1 MKIRDLPID
10 KQVIDQLAKEGLDEL
25 YPPQQHAIEAGVL
38 NGKNLVLASPTASGK
53 TLVAELCILRHI
65 LEHRG
70 KTIYLAPLRALAS
83 EKFKEFQRYS
93 SIKKPNGD
101 YVRAGISTGDY
112 DSSDPWLGRYDII
125 LCTNEKADSLLRHKA
140 PWMSELTLVVA
151 DEVHLLTE
159 QNRGPTLEVVLTRL
173 TEINP
178 NIQVLAL
185 SATVRNAEEVGS
197 WLKAGSVTTD
207 WRPVPLR
214 EGIYHDNQV
223 QFRDGAS
230 RAIVT
235 GTKTPSLD
243 IALDVLSTGGQALIF
258 TETRRSAVEMGR
270 KASVAVKSRLSKP
283 EERALSTLAER
294 ILSTG
299 EKTRLSEALAMQV
312 AAGAGFHHAGLAGI
326 HRGIVEDAFREGRI
340 KVLAATPTLC
350 LPAGEEIFG
359 NPGPIAIEKLSSY
372 NKVLTHG
379 NVFENVIAPTFRWY
393 DGPLVKVTPWS
404 QLPMRMTPEHNVLRV
419 IRTRHSSRTLSTSRH
434 WWTYSRPQWIAAK
447 SLRIGDL
454 VLFPRI
460 NEELDLRYLDLSEQ
474 GPSSNQF
481 GTVGKH
487 WSRLKIARLELTPQ
501 TLEVLGLYLAEGYT
515 GRQGQVMF
523 ALNTKETDLT
533 SVITDWLIGIG
544 LRPRV
549 VDGERRRRVVR
560 ACSRQLAET
569 LRALCGQGAIEKRI
583 PHQLMYL
590 PNNQLA
596 HVVRG
601 MWRGDGNITE
611 SGARTARYSTVS
623 RGLAKQLFAVLVK
636 LGYMASIKM
645 SKRAGISSEHGLT
658 ITHKHDLYTVSLSG
672 KQLTRFLGDVLG
684 VKSEKFSGNREFDR
698 GYLDSNFYYMPIRTI
713 EQEPYQGTVHNLEV
727 NGHSSYVGSFVVH
740 NSAGVNLPA
749 RAVVISSFE
758 RYEAGYGRYPISVLE
773 YKQFCLPS
781 EVPITLENGLSIPIG
796 RIVKDRVGDK
806 VLSVSNPHGVI
817 GKPITG
823 YFERETDELVE
834 VGTAIG
840 RTLTATPEHPV
851 LAKGADGAPAWVPI
865 QSIRTG
871 DYLGYA
877 RDIPTSE
884 RQVYWVDFLPQK
896 VTYVIGPIGFFNKK
910 SIPLKYKVVA
920 RQLGVSLKT
929 FKSYTSAR
937 RNPPLS
943 VVLSLGGLLGL
954 NKRELVSQIRLVK
967 SKWGKPVRIPEA
979 IDESF
984 MWLVG
989 IIASDGHVK
998 KSRNIRGDYY
1008 HIRVFNKNRGIIE
1021 KARLVLQRLGCHPRI
1036 TSRQDQQFTV
1046 EVGSNLLGLMIS
1058 QFGIPFKKKS
1068 LDILVPDFLLQ
1079 FPRRLIGAFL
1089 AGVFDGDG
1097 SYSETKHPRGINA
1110 MVRAIVIATGSNK
1123 FAWGVHEL
1131 LLRLG
1136 IVSAVI
1142 KDDRVQ
1148 HVMLNNRLTTFPNP
1162 VYRVTIRKISDIQK
1176 FSDLAKS
1183 VKRVPKIDYSKY
1195 HDSDIYRSRENAQ
1208 PYSWVRVNS
1217 IVRKKLLSPRKVYNL
1232 SVNETETYLA
1242 SNFIVHNC
1250 GRAGRPKYD
1259 KFGEALLIARNPD
1272 EAEWLMENYVLAQP
1286 EKLWSKLAAER
1297 VLRPHVLSTIAAGY
1311 AHSEEGLYSF
1321 FARTFYAHQYGPRL
1335 IKTKIGDI
1343 LRFLFKEKM
1352 VLIEGK
1358 DLSAT
1363 KFGKRV
1369 SELYIDP
1376 MSAVILRDGLYNRA
1390 KKMTDLSILHLIS
1403 KTPDLAPR
1411 PRLRGGEVD
1420 KLGLLA
1426 EQRSDE
1432 FTYPIPTQFEDPVS
1446 YEEFLGELKAAQVL
1460 SDWIDERTEDQ
1471 ILETRKV
1478 EPGDLLRLV
1487 QGSEWLILATQ
1498 ELGRLFGH
1506 KDLLAP
1512 LEMLKVR
1519 LAKGVRPE
1527 LVKLTTLEGV
1537 GRVRARMLYDAGL
1550 KSIDDIK
1557 ERSLEQLMSIRT
1569 IGPSLA
1575 KRIKEQA
1582 GGLIKA
1588 DEWEKAKKARPSDA
1602 EQQVVLTEYEDS
1614 E

>member
-1 MKIRDLPID
+1 MKISNLPID
-10 KQVIDQLAKEGLDEL
+10 KQVIELLAKEDLDEL

-38 NGKNLVLASPTASGK
+38 DGKNLVLASPTASGK
-53 TLVAELCILRHI
+53 TLVAELCILQHV

-70 KTIYLAPLRALAS
+70 KAIYLAPLRALAS

-93 SIKKPNGD
+93 AIKKPNGD
-101 YVRAGISTGDY
+101 HVRAGISTGDY

-159 QNRGPTLEVVLTRL
+159 QERGPTLEVVLTRL

-214 EGIYHDNQV
+214 EGIYHDTQV

-230 RAIVT
+230 RAIVS

-283 EERALSTLAER
+283 EERALSTIAER

-312 AAGAGFHHAGLAGI
+312 TGGAGFHHAGLAGI

-340 KVLAATPTLC
+340 KVLAATPTL
-350 LPAGEEIFG
+350 A
-359 NPGPIAIEKLSSY
+359 
-372 NKVLTHG
+372 
-379 NVFENVIAPTFRWY
+379 
-393 DGPLVKVTPWS
+393 
-404 QLPMRMTPEHNVLRV
+404 
-419 IRTRHSSRTLSTSRH
+419 
-434 WWTYSRPQWIAAK
+434 
-447 SLRIGDL
+447 
-454 VLFPRI
+454 
-460 NEELDLRYLDLSEQ
+460 
-474 GPSSNQF
+474 
-481 GTVGKH
+481 
-487 WSRLKIARLELTPQ
+487 
-501 TLEVLGLYLAEGYT
+501 
-515 GRQGQVMF
+515 
-523 ALNTKETDLT
+523 
-533 SVITDWLIGIG
+533 
-544 LRPRV
+544 
-549 VDGERRRRVVR
+549 
-560 ACSRQLAET
+560 
-569 LRALCGQGAIEKRI
+569 
-583 PHQLMYL
+583 
-590 PNNQLA
+590 
-596 HVVRG
+596 
-601 MWRGDGNITE
+601 
-611 SGARTARYSTVS
+611 
-623 RGLAKQLFAVLVK
+623 
-636 LGYMASIKM
+636 
-645 SKRAGISSEHGLT
+645 
-658 ITHKHDLYTVSLSG
+658 
-672 KQLTRFLGDVLG
+672 
-684 VKSEKFSGNREFDR
+684 
-698 GYLDSNFYYMPIRTI
+698 
-713 EQEPYQGTVHNLEV
+713 
-727 NGHSSYVGSFVVH
+727 
-740 NSAGVNLPA
+740 AGVNLPA
-749 RAVVISSFE
+749 RAVVISSYE

-773 YKQFCLPS
+773 YKQF
-781 EVPITLENGLSIPIG
+781 
-796 RIVKDRVGDK
+796 
-806 VLSVSNPHGVI
+806 
-817 GKPITG
+817 
-823 YFERETDELVE
+823 
-834 VGTAIG
+834 
-840 RTLTATPEHPV
+840 
-851 LAKGADGAPAWVPI
+851 
-865 QSIRTG
+865 
-871 DYLGYA
+871 
-877 RDIPTSE
+877 
-884 RQVYWVDFLPQK
+884 
-896 VTYVIGPIGFFNKK
+896 
-910 SIPLKYKVVA
+910 
-920 RQLGVSLKT
+920 
-929 FKSYTSAR
+929 
-937 RNPPLS
+937 
-943 VVLSLGGLLGL
+943 
-954 NKRELVSQIRLVK
+954 
-967 SKWGKPVRIPEA
+967 
-979 IDESF
+979 
-984 MWLVG
+984 
-989 IIASDGHVK
+989 
-998 KSRNIRGDYY
+998 
-1008 HIRVFNKNRGIIE
+1008 
-1021 KARLVLQRLGCHPRI
+1021 
-1036 TSRQDQQFTV
+1036 
-1046 EVGSNLLGLMIS
+1046 
-1058 QFGIPFKKKS
+1058 
-1068 LDILVPDFLLQ
+1068 
-1079 FPRRLIGAFL
+1079 
-1089 AGVFDGDG
+1089 
-1097 SYSETKHPRGINA
+1097 
-1110 MVRAIVIATGSNK
+1110 
-1123 FAWGVHEL
+1123 
-1131 LLRLG
+1131 
-1136 IVSAVI
+1136 
-1142 KDDRVQ
+1142 
-1148 HVMLNNRLTTFPNP
+1148 
-1162 VYRVTIRKISDIQK
+1162 
-1176 FSDLAKS
+1176 
-1183 VKRVPKIDYSKY
+1183 
-1195 HDSDIYRSRENAQ
+1195 
-1208 PYSWVRVNS
+1208 
-1217 IVRKKLLSPRKVYNL
+1217 
-1232 SVNETETYLA
+1232 
-1242 SNFIVHNC
+1242 C

-1311 AHSEEGLYSF
+1311 AHSEEGLYNF

-1343 LRFLFKEKM
+1343 LRFLFKEEM
-1352 VLIEGK
+1352 VLMEGK
-1358 DLSAT
+1358 NLSAT
-1363 KFGKRV
+1363 RFGKRV

-1390 KKMTDLSILHLIS
+1390 KKMTDLSIMHLIS

-1411 PRLRGGEVD
+1411 PRPRGGEVD

-1432 FTYPIPTQFEDPVS
+1432 FTYPIPTQFEDPVA

-1575 KRIKEQA
+1575 KKIKEQA
-1582 GGLIKA
+1582 GGFIKA
-1588 DEWEKAKKARPSDA
+1588 DEWEKAKKAKPSDV
-1602 EQQVVLTEYEDS
+1602 EQQVVLTEYEDA

>member
-1 MKIRDLPID
+1 VKIRDLPID
-10 KQVIDQLAKEGLDEL
+10 KQVIDLLAKEGLDEL

-38 NGKNLVLASPTASGK
+38 SGKNLVLASPTASGK
-53 TLVAELCILRHI
+53 TLVAELCILQHI

-93 SIKKPNGD
+93 AIKKPNGD

-207 WRPVPLR
+207 WRPVPLK

-230 RAIVT
+230 REIVS

-283 EERALSTLAER
+283 EERALSTIAER
-294 ILSTG
+294 ILSAG

-312 AAGAGFHHAGLAGI
+312 AAGTGFHHAGLAGI

-340 KVLAATPTLC
+340 KVLAATPTL
-350 LPAGEEIFG
+350 A
-359 NPGPIAIEKLSSY
+359 
-372 NKVLTHG
+372 
-379 NVFENVIAPTFRWY
+379 
-393 DGPLVKVTPWS
+393 
-404 QLPMRMTPEHNVLRV
+404 
-419 IRTRHSSRTLSTSRH
+419 
-434 WWTYSRPQWIAAK
+434 
-447 SLRIGDL
+447 
-454 VLFPRI
+454 
-460 NEELDLRYLDLSEQ
+460 
-474 GPSSNQF
+474 
-481 GTVGKH
+481 
-487 WSRLKIARLELTPQ
+487 
-501 TLEVLGLYLAEGYT
+501 
-515 GRQGQVMF
+515 
-523 ALNTKETDLT
+523 
-533 SVITDWLIGIG
+533 
-544 LRPRV
+544 
-549 VDGERRRRVVR
+549 
-560 ACSRQLAET
+560 
-569 LRALCGQGAIEKRI
+569 
-583 PHQLMYL
+583 
-590 PNNQLA
+590 
-596 HVVRG
+596 
-601 MWRGDGNITE
+601 
-611 SGARTARYSTVS
+611 
-623 RGLAKQLFAVLVK
+623 
-636 LGYMASIKM
+636 
-645 SKRAGISSEHGLT
+645 
-658 ITHKHDLYTVSLSG
+658 
-672 KQLTRFLGDVLG
+672 
-684 VKSEKFSGNREFDR
+684 
-698 GYLDSNFYYMPIRTI
+698 
-713 EQEPYQGTVHNLEV
+713 
-727 NGHSSYVGSFVVH
+727 
-740 NSAGVNLPA
+740 AGVNLPA
-749 RAVVISSFE
+749 RAVVISSYE

-773 YKQFCLPS
+773 YKQFC
-781 EVPITLENGLSIPIG
+781 
-796 RIVKDRVGDK
+796 
-806 VLSVSNPHGVI
+806 
-817 GKPITG
+817 
-823 YFERETDELVE
+823 
-834 VGTAIG
+834 
-840 RTLTATPEHPV
+840 
-851 LAKGADGAPAWVPI
+851 
-865 QSIRTG
+865 
-871 DYLGYA
+871 
-877 RDIPTSE
+877 
-884 RQVYWVDFLPQK
+884 
-896 VTYVIGPIGFFNKK
+896 
-910 SIPLKYKVVA
+910 
-920 RQLGVSLKT
+920 
-929 FKSYTSAR
+929 
-937 RNPPLS
+937 
-943 VVLSLGGLLGL
+943 
-954 NKRELVSQIRLVK
+954 
-967 SKWGKPVRIPEA
+967 
-979 IDESF
+979 
-984 MWLVG
+984 
-989 IIASDGHVK
+989 
-998 KSRNIRGDYY
+998 
-1008 HIRVFNKNRGIIE
+1008 
-1021 KARLVLQRLGCHPRI
+1021 
-1036 TSRQDQQFTV
+1036 
-1046 EVGSNLLGLMIS
+1046 
-1058 QFGIPFKKKS
+1058 
-1068 LDILVPDFLLQ
+1068 
-1079 FPRRLIGAFL
+1079 
-1089 AGVFDGDG
+1089 
-1097 SYSETKHPRGINA
+1097 
-1110 MVRAIVIATGSNK
+1110 
-1123 FAWGVHEL
+1123 
-1131 LLRLG
+1131 
-1136 IVSAVI
+1136 
-1142 KDDRVQ
+1142 
-1148 HVMLNNRLTTFPNP
+1148 
-1162 VYRVTIRKISDIQK
+1162 
-1176 FSDLAKS
+1176 
-1183 VKRVPKIDYSKY
+1183 
-1195 HDSDIYRSRENAQ
+1195 
-1208 PYSWVRVNS
+1208 
-1217 IVRKKLLSPRKVYNL
+1217 
-1232 SVNETETYLA
+1232 
-1242 SNFIVHNC
+1242 

-1259 KFGEALLIARNPD
+1259 NFGEALLIARNPD
-1272 EAEWLMENYVLAQP
+1272 ESEWLMENYVLAQP

-1311 AHSEEGLYSF
+1311 AHSEDGLYGF

-1343 LRFLFKEKM
+1343 LRFLFKEEM
-1352 VLIEGK
+1352 VLMEGK

-1411 PRLRGGEVD
+1411 PRPRGGEVD

-1588 DEWEKAKKARPSDA
+1588 DEWEKAKKARPSDV